1 MQDRISDNARAIL
14 LLAGPPVRGGERAV
28 ARPLSAAEYNRVAR
42 RLRKAGNEPA
52 DLLAPG
58 GPALAGE
65 LPVDIDRKR
74 IRALLRRGRALELAL
89 DRWRERS
96 IWVASRADAAYPP
109 SLKRR
114 LGERSPPLLWGCGSP
129 GLLRTG
135 GLAVVGSRNAGERAL
150 ARARRFGRLAAEARR
165 TVISGGARGIDRAA
179 MNGALEAG
187 GCAVGVLADR
197 LESAA
202 LNDRHREPLAAGRL
216 TLVSPFDPA
225 VRFRSWNAL
234 ARNKLIYAL
243 GDVGLVVDAAR
254 GKGGTWSGAVEQLE
268 RFRSVPLYVCA
279 EGETREAVEALLG
292 KGALPWPGPET
303 PEGVAAVLDRARA
316 PERVARSLATL
327 PLEGGAADRHTTCAG
342 VREPGRD
349 S

>member
-14 LLAGPPVRGGERAV
+14 LLAGPLVSGGGGAD
-28 ARPLSAAEYNRVAR
+28 AGPLSTAEYNRVAR
-42 RLRKAGNEPA
+42 RLRKAGSEPA

-58 GPALAGE
+58 GRALAGE
-65 LPVDIDRKR
+65 LPVDIDRER

-89 DRWRERS
+89 DRWRARS

-129 GLLRTG
+129 ALLRNG
-135 GLAVVGSRNAGERAL
+135 GLAVAGSRNAGERAL
-150 ARARRFGRLAAEARR
+150 AVARGVGRLAAEARR
-165 TVISGGARGIDRAA
+165 TVISGGARGIDAAA

-187 GCAVGVLADR
+187 GRAVGVLADR
-197 LESAA
+197 LEDAA
-202 LNDRHREPLAAGRL
+202 LDDRHREPLGAGRL
-216 TLVSPFDPA
+216 ALVSPFEPT
-225 VRFRSWNAL
+225 VRFRVWNAL

-243 GDVGLVVDAAR
+243 ADVGLVLDAAR

-268 RFRSVPLYVCA
+268 RFRSVPVYVFA
-279 EGETREAVEALLG
+279 EGETKEAVGALLG
-292 KGALPWPGPET
+292 KGALPWPSPET

-316 PERVARSLATL
+316 AGRVARSLATL
-327 PLEGGAADRHTTCAG
+327 PFEGAAGGRHATGGAARA
-342 VREPGRD
+342 PGRD
-349 S
+349 I

>member
-14 LLAGPPVRGGERAV
+14 LLAGPPLRGGERAV
-28 ARPLSAAEYNRVAR
+28 ARPLSTAEYSRVAR
-42 RLRKAGNEPA
+42 RLRRAGNEPA

-65 LPVDIDRKR
+65 LPVDIDRER

-109 SLKRR
+109 GLKRR
-114 LGERSPPLLWGCGSP
+114 LGERSPPLLWGCGAP
-129 GLLRTG
+129 ALLRAG

-150 ARARRFGRLAAEARR
+150 AHARRCGRLAGEARR

-179 MNGALEAG
+179 MNGALDAG

-197 LESAA
+197 LENAA
-202 LNDRHREPLAAGRL
+202 LHARYRAPLREGRL

-234 ARNKLIYAL
+234 ARNKLIYAF
-243 GDVGLVVDAAR
+243 GDAGLVVAAAR
-254 GKGGTWSGAVEQLE
+254 GEGGTWSGAVEQLD
-268 RFRSVPLYVCA
+268 RFRSVPVYVCA

-303 PEGVAAVLDRARA
+303 PRGVAAVLDRARA
-316 PERVARSLATL
+316 AERVARSLSTL
-327 PLEGGAADRHTTCAG
+327 PLEGGAGDRRTTGGGA
-342 VREPGRD
+342 REPHRD
-349 S
+349 I